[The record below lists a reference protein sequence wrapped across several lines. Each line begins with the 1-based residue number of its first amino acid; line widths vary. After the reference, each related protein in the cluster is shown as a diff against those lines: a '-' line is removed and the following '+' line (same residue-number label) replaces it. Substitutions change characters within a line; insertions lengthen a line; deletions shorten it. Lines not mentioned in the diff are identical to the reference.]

1 MSNPSTDPLS
11 AGAPTSRFSPFGG
24 RARRF
29 LLVAALSVAA
39 LGIAACNGDGEGDG
53 LDDPLNGDGTTTT
66 TQTATETATQTE
78 TATATETAD
87 GGGGSAGALDVE
99 MIDINYS
106 QNEITATAGEEL
118 AIDFENTGV
127 LEHTFTIDE
136 IEAEGVSDEYQG
148 DEAAIDV
155 VLQAGE
161 TASLSFTPTEAGEY
175 EFYCTVPGH
184 REAGMVGT
192 LTVE

>member
-1 MSNPSTDPLS
+1 
-11 AGAPTSRFSPFGG
+11 
-24 RARRF
+24 
-29 LLVAALSVAA
+29 
-39 LGIAACNGDGEGDG
+39 
-53 LDDPLNGDGTTTT
+53 
-66 TQTATETATQTE
+66 
-78 TATATETAD
+78 
-87 GGGGSAGALDVE
+87 

>member
-39 LGIAACNGDGEGDG
+39 LGIAACNGDDEGDG